1 MMSQEQV
8 LEVNHHTDEIFSFKT
23 TRRTPW
29 KNGFKSGQF
38 TTITMGSIPEL
49 SRAYSVASPPEAP
62 DLEFLSIKVENG
74 PLTSKL
80 KNIIPGDY
88 IEISDESTGRLV
100 LDNLLP
106 GRILW
111 LLGTGTGLAP
121 FLSLGRN
128 NLTHSMFDRVIVAH
142 TVTSNKELM
151 YRAELEEAG
160 CEVFQTV
167 TAEETDQHVG
177 RINDYVY
184 NGHLFD
190 YFDLSSFDKN
200 IDRIMLCGNY
210 EFDRELQTMLSDD
223 QWEHG
228 SINKPGHF
236 VRESA
241 FVGNYLSYRS

>member
-1 MMSQEQV
+1 MSQEQV
-8 LEVNHHTDEIFSFKT
+8 LEVNHLSDDIFNFKT

-29 KNGFKSGQF
+29 KNSFKSGQF
-38 TTITMGSIPEL
+38 TTISLGSAPHL
-49 SRAYSVASPPEAP
+49 KRAYSVASPPESLY
-62 DLEFLSIKVENG
+62 LEFLSIKINNG

-80 KNIIPGDY
+80 KDIVAGDNIY
-88 IEISDESTGRLV
+88 ISDESTGRLV

-111 LLGTGTGLAP
+111 LLSTGTGLAP
-121 FLSLGRN
+121 FLSIGRN
-128 NLTHSMFDRVIVAH
+128 NHTHLIFDRVIVAH
-142 TVTSNKELM
+142 TVRTNKDLM
-151 YRAELEEAG
+151 YRSELEKAG

-190 YFDLSSFDKN
+190 YFDLNSFDKDV
-200 IDRIMLCGNY
+200 DRIMLCGNY

-223 QWEHG
+223 AWEHG
-228 SINKPGHF
+228 SNNKPGHF

-241 FVGNYLSYRS
+241 FLGNYISYRQ